1 MIKLVVFLL
10 LLSVQSFGQS
20 FIFPAVISTPGST
33 PIDTPAGART
43 LIYETFDGTSL
54 DSRWSLRR
62 PEKMSYSVDG
72 GYFKVTG
79 NADTVPPVTGYSF
92 YRAKSFQLRMTD
104 TAYGESMMRG
114 FSVELGGIVKK
125 RNDSTLGIFDGAAS
139 TWHNY
144 YTDSYAAYD
153 FVNPSADTLI
163 AVGIDD
169 TIYHHPP
176 FGYLASALSS
186 TVEVDDYLI
195 LRLSFRGDTSWAFIK
210 NVTKNDSATVGLQYR
225 YDILTY
231 PLRPL
236 SFYYAFGLMGRT
248 DFWFDY
254 IHVTTDELQH
264 PDIMFIGD
272 SKLSGYFGGKADSN
286 ICVMLKPHTT
296 KSLQLWAGP
305 GNTVTNTFNCLKEYR
320 NNYPAEA
327 IILDL
332 GTNSGGS
339 FSDYQRLVDSLS
351 TIAGGIPVYKL
362 LTPNGGNPATPGTW
376 NYNIATTYASTYIDT
391 YTGDGYATMSVG
403 NGLMTDTIHESAA
416 GKRHL
421 AMKIKAALPAL
432 FPL

>member
-20 FIFPAVISTPGST
+20 FIFPAVISTPVST
-33 PIDTPAGART
+33 PVDTPAGART
-43 LIYETFDGTSL
+43 LIYEPFDGTSL
-54 DSRWSLRR
+54 DSRWAIRR
-62 PEKMSYSVDG
+62 PEKMTYSVDG
-72 GYFKVTG
+72 GYFKISG
-79 NADTVPPVTGYSF
+79 RADTVPPVVGYSN

-104 TAYGESMMRG
+104 TSYGESMMRE
-114 FSVELGGIVKK
+114 FDVEFGGIVKK
-125 RNDSTLGIFDGAAS
+125 RNDTTLGVFGGAAS
-139 TWHNY
+139 TWNNY
-144 YTDSYAAYD
+144 YTDIYACYD
-153 FVNPSADTLI
+153 YSNNSLDTLI
-163 AVGIDD
+163 ATPIDD
-169 TIYHHPP
+169 TIYRNAP
-176 FGYLASALSS
+176 FGLLSNALPSS
-186 TVEVDDYLI
+186 VSVDDYL
-195 LRLSFRGDTSWAFIK
+195 RVKLSFRGDTAYASVK
-210 NVTKNDSATVGLQYR
+210 NITTGDSARVGIQYD
-225 YDILTY
+225 YTNLVA
-231 PLRPL
+231 LRPL

-332 GTNSGGS
+332 GTNSGGT

-351 TIAGGIPVYKL
+351 IIAGGIPVYKL